1 MFGPGRPRRGRP
13 GTGGRPAVAPVRAEP
28 APAQVAGGATGYRAG
43 YGSGDG
49 RTGQAGYV
57 TAETAL
63 AMPALLAVLAL
74 CLAVLSAIH
83 AQLRST
89 DAAAAAARAAARG
102 ETPSTVRAVAVRLAP
117 QGAAVAVRAG
127 GDDVEIVVRSRVRPL
142 GLPLPALEVQGRAV
156 AAREPGTAPAPAG
169 RASP

>member
-1 MFGPGRPRRGRP
+1 MSVPGRPRCGRP
-13 GTGGRPAVAPVRAEP
+13 GTGGRIPRTAAEP
-28 APAQVAGGATGYRAG
+28 ARHPA
-43 YGSGDG
+43 

-63 AMPALLAVLAL
+63 ALPALLAVLAL
-74 CLAVLSAIH
+74 SLAVLGAVH

-89 DAAAAAARAAARG
+89 DAAAVAARAAARG
-102 ETPSTVRAVAVRLAP
+102 ESLPTVRAVAVRLAP
-117 QGAAVAVRAG
+117 QGAAVSVRAG
-127 GDDVEIVVRSRVRPL
+127 SDDVEVVVRSRVRPL

-156 AAREPGTAPAPAG
+156 AAREPGITPGPAG